1 MKNITIILL
10 FGFIGISATLENDAK
25 IGYVYMDLV
34 LTNMDEAKEMNLILD
49 QFTQERSLA
58 ITRRTEE
65 LQAKA
70 ASISQEIQAGKL
82 SEAGQIIAQ
91 NEINSMQSSL
101 QAQARQNEQE
111 LYEKRVALLS
121 PIAKQLE
128 EAMDNVAAE
137 MGYKYVLNSSDG
149 TGNSI
154 VIVAPD
160 ADDLTQEVMT
170 KLGVSFQ

>member
-10 FGFIGISATLENDAK
+10 FGFIGISATLENDTK

-49 QFTQERSLA
+49 QFTQERSLG
-58 ITRRTEE
+58 ITKKTEE

-70 ASISQEIQAGKL
+70 ASISQAIQAGKL

-121 PIAKQLE
+121 PIVKQLE
-128 EAMDNVAAE
+128 EAMDDVAAE

-170 KLGVSFQ
+170 KLGVSFE